1 MWVENYEQVSI
12 TPIPKRIR
20 EARSV
25 IGISQRQLGVNIGL
39 ELTVASSRMNQYE
52 QGKRVPDFGTLELI
66 AEALDVP
73 VAYFFCKDDKMAEL
87 VKLFDHLSDEDK
99 DALLTKLKGQLPD
112 INR

>member
-1 MWVENYEQVSI
+1 MSI

-20 EARSV
+20 GARGI

-39 ELTVASSRMNQYE
+39 ELTVASSRMNKYE

-87 VKLFDHLSDEDK
+87 VKLFDHLSEEDK
-99 DALLTKLKGQLPD
+99 EAILAKLKVQLLD
-112 INR
+112 LKK

>member
-1 MWVENYEQVSI
+1 MSI

-20 EARSV
+20 EARGI

-87 VKLFDHLSDEDK
+87 VKLFDHLSEEDK
-99 DALLTKLKGQLPD
+99 EAILAKLKVQLLD
-112 INR
+112 LKK